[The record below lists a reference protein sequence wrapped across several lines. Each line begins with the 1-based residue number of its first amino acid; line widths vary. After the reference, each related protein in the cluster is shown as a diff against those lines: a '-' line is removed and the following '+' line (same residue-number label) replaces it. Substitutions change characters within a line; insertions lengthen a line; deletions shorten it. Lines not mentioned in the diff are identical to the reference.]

1 MALDA
6 LGLAR
11 LLQLASPALPVG
23 AYSYSGG
30 LESAIE
36 DGMVVDAASAE
47 RWIGDVL
54 EFSLAT
60 YEAPILWR
68 MSSALNNGDH
78 DAFLNWNA
86 IFKAGRETAELRAE
100 TLQMGGALKK
110 LLAELSFCDD
120 GALAVL
126 ARSDALTFPAA
137 FAFAAHHMKVDA
149 QAALVGYLWGWLENQ
164 VMAVLKAAP
173 VGQTAGQKMLANPG
187 PRLPP
192 IAETATQLSDA
203 DFSNFNLGLPV
214 PTLVL
219 RFTTARWFR
228 A

>member
-1 MALDA
+1 MSLDA

-68 MSSALNNGDH
+68 LCSALSNGDH

-137 FAFAAHHMKVDA
+137 FAYAAHHMKVDA
-149 QAALVGYLWGWLENQ
+149 KAALVGYLWGWLENQ

-173 VGQTAGQKMLANPG
+173 VGQTAGQKMLAKLG
-187 PRLPP
+187 ARLPA
-192 IAETATQLSDA
+192 IAETATQLA
-203 DFSNFNLGLPV
+203 DEDLSNFALGLAIASSRHEIQYSR
-214 PTLVL
+214 L
-219 RFTTARWFR
+219 FR
-228 A
+228 S